1 MELWPGAGSP
11 HPYSAAVRLP
21 SPAVPPTSLC
31 PPYLPGAHVPR
42 ALRDTLGATSR
53 QGVRRGPV
61 DCPGADRLQG
71 PPRCVC
77 ACEHAHRLSSSPA
90 RPPSR
95 PGAHASRAL
104 RHTLGAAARQGVRHG
119 SMECSGAPDR
129 LLEPQR
135 FVCACKHAH
144 WLSSRLSSVG
154 PSSPGRWPRPL
165 PPEALR
171 PGLGGAMRAPPLQL
185 AAQLHARCTS
195 RLEGRLVWRCPRV
208 AQRVRSR
215 GPRPAEGVL
224 RVRLGLLRHVDD
236 ARKGRRETVADFFL
250 PAHTTLAA
258 RSPHWREERL

>member
-1 MELWPGAGSP
+1 
-11 HPYSAAVRLP
+11 
-21 SPAVPPTSLC
+21 
-31 PPYLPGAHVPR
+31 
-42 ALRDTLGATSR
+42 
-53 QGVRRGPV
+53 
-61 DCPGADRLQG
+61 
-71 PPRCVC
+71 VC

-195 RLEGRLVWRCPRV
+195 RLEGRLVRRCPRV

-236 ARKGRRETVADFFL
+236 ARKGRRETVAGFCAFFWRGFRV
-250 PAHTTLAA
+250 PPRAHSQADGWRAVGSAPPYGRPSAAYVTPSRRLSKTRLAISSRRNSKA
-258 RSPHWREERL
+258 PQPLSKAKRVGLDRLQT